1 MKPTS
6 SSNDQVSSQKGPS
19 NGAAGRIAI
28 TLAEESETLEQVE
41 KVAIS
46 SDDVLEDP
54 ASHRCVVVP
63 HNPVVWLEN
72 LSMEDVALVGD
83 KNAALGETV
92 CHLKTLG
99 VNVPNGFALTAQV
112 YRDYLEYNDLEKP
125 IVEALSGLSVTDPE
139 RISNVGANVRRWLKR
154 GKFPDHYEKLIRE
167 ACEHLPHSEG
177 ISLAVRPSVVH
188 ADLPDE
194 NYARYQDTRLNVR
207 SVDEVIVAIKEVFA
221 SLYNDRI
228 LNGQAQYGDFDL
240 SSVNLSVCIQQMLP
254 SEGAVSGTLTT
265 IDSDSGFREA
275 VTIAASYGLGE
286 AVLQQAVNP
295 DEFTLYKPSLREEKP
310 AVLKR
315 KLGLKAEKQV
325 CLSGE
330 EAAGEEPVQTLSVSE
345 SDRKRFSLNDTA
357 LEELARLAL
366 IVEQHY
372 GYPLDIEW
380 SRPSQESGWYILQVR
395 PAHIE
400 QHLTQQQG
408 FYLKEQGETLCQG
421 TAIGQAIG
429 NGTVRIVRDKP
440 ELESVLPGDVLV
452 SDVTAPDW
460 EPVMKRA
467 SAIVTNC
474 GGRTGHAAVIAREWG
489 IPAVVGC
496 GNATEILQDGM
507 AVTVSC
513 AEGDTGV
520 VYRGRVAYGKRN
532 TTVECLPALPFRMLM
547 NVGNPD
553 KAFDFAQ
560 LPHEGI
566 GLARMEFM
574 VTRNVGIHPSALAL
588 YDELPSTLKKTVDAR
603 TAGYPSAADFYVAKL
618 AEAISTLAAAFAP
631 HPVIVRLSDFKS
643 NEYNNLIGGSMF
655 ENGEENPTLGLRGVA
670 RYLSPNF
677 KACFELECQAIR
689 KVREEMG
696 FNNIRLLVPYVRTT
710 GEARQVTDLMAS
722 QGLERGVDDLQI
734 YMMCELPANAIL
746 ANDFLQYFDGFS
758 IGTNDLTQLTLGVDR
773 NSGAVAHLFDEQNP
787 AVKILIEQAI
797 NACKQSGKYVGVCGQ
812 APSDCKA
819 FAQWLM
825 EQEVDSISLN
835 PDSILETWSELGTNL
850 NISELS

>member
-1 MKPTS
+1 MKPAPPST
-6 SSNDQVSSQKGPS
+6 DQVSSLEPPE
-19 NGAAGRIAI
+19 NGASERVAI
-28 TLAEESETLEQVE
+28 TIAEESETLEQAE
-41 KVAIS
+41 KVITNSAEI
-46 SDDVLEDP
+46 LEDP
-54 ASHRCVVVP
+54 ASQRRVVVP
-63 HNPVVWLEN
+63 HNPVVWLES
-72 LSMEDVALVGD
+72 LSIDDVALVGD

-92 CHLKTLG
+92 CHLKALG

-112 YRDYLEYNDLEKP
+112 YRDYLEYNDLQKP
-125 IVEALSGLSVTDPE
+125 IAEVLSGLSVADPE
-139 RISNVGANVRRWLKR
+139 RIANVGANVRRWLKR
-154 GKFPDHYEKLIRE
+154 GNFPEHYEKLIRE
-167 ACEHLPHSEG
+167 ACEHLPHGEAL
-177 ISLAVRPSVVH
+177 SLAVRPSVVN
-188 ADLPDE
+188 AELPDE
-194 NYARYQDTRLNVR
+194 NYARYQDTRLNVQ
-207 SVDEVIVAIKEVFA
+207 SADEVIVAIKEVFA

-228 LNGQAQYGDFDL
+228 LKGQAQYGDFDL
-240 SSVNLSVCIQQMLP
+240 SAVNLSVCIQQML
-254 SEGAVSGTLTT
+254 SSDGAVSGTLTT
-265 IDSDSGFREA
+265 IDTVSGFRD
-275 VTIAASYGLGE
+275 VISVAASYGLGE
-286 AVLQQAVNP
+286 AVLQQVVNP

-310 AVLKR
+310 AVIQR

-325 CLSGE
+325 CLPAGE
-330 EAAGEEPVQTLSVSE
+330 EAVQTLPVADE
-345 SDRKRFSLNDTA
+345 DRKRFSLNDSA

-372 GYPLDIEW
+372 GYPLNIEW
-380 SRPSQESGWYILQVR
+380 SRPSLESGWYILQVR
-395 PAHIE
+395 PAYIE
-400 QHLTQQQG
+400 QQHLNQQQG
-408 FYLKEQGETLCQG
+408 YYLKEQGETLCQG

-429 NGTVRIVRDKP
+429 NGTVRIIRDKS
-440 ELESVLPGDVLV
+440 ELELVMPGDVLV

-513 AEGDTGV
+513 AEGEAGS
-520 VYRGRVAYGKRN
+520 VYRGRVAYDKRN

-553 KAFDFAQ
+553 KAFSFAQ

-588 YDELPSTLKKTVDAR
+588 YDELPSTLKKTVDTR
-603 TAGYPSAADFYVAKL
+603 IAGYPSAADFYVAKL
-618 AEAISTLAAAFAP
+618 AEAISTMAAAFAP

-643 NEYNNLIGGSMF
+643 NEYSHLIGGSMF
-655 ENGEENPTLGLRGVA
+655 ENSEENPTLGLRGVA

-696 FNNIRLLVPYVRTT
+696 FNNLHLLVPYVRTT
-710 GEARQVTDLMAS
+710 GEARQVTDLMSA
-722 QGLERGVDDLQI
+722 QGLERGLDDLQI

-746 ANDFLQYFDGFS
+746 ADEFLQYFDGFS

-773 NSGAVAHLFDEQNP
+773 NSGPVAHLFDEQNP

-797 NACKQSGKYVGVCGQ
+797 HACKKADKYVGVCGQ

-825 EQEVDSISLN
+825 DQGVDSISLS
-835 PDSILETWSELGTNL
+835 PDSILETWSALGSNL
-850 NISELS
+850 NFSELSS